1 MQLSVSVGI
10 IGTTGLADDAPLR
23 LARMADIDRLAG
35 EGWAARSPAL
45 VATALALIES
55 VPRVVV
61 APSVAALPSEI
72 TLVACVG
79 QLEPAYRDSLR
90 APPGGTLLLDLTED
104 VSAGEAIAARRRG
117 VRFVWGGGNFL
128 LPGARFAS
136 RVEGAALALP
146 LVFGRPML
154 GPLVD
159 LIPAPLATELRGTGV
174 LVLETYTPKRSA
186 PRVVLPV
193 TERARAEVA
202 SETIPSEPNA
212 RLEAAL
218 RELSERFTHRLGR
231 DPGAIATLKREADRL
246 FQAEVAS
253 GAIKGYALAIEPIGD
268 DLSIEVVITVP
279 KRVGQV
285 IIRVSQ
291 ASPRSD

>member
-10 IGTTGLADDAPLR
+10 IGTTGLPGEADPRR
-23 LARMADIDRLAG
+23 LARFADIERFAG
-35 EGWAARSPAL
+35 EGWPARSPAL
-45 VATALALIES
+45 VAAALSLIES

-72 TLVACVG
+72 TIVAAVG
-79 QLEPAYRDSLR
+79 QLAPEYRDSLR

-104 VSAGEAIAARRRG
+104 VSAGEVLAARRRG
-117 VRFVWGGGNFL
+117 LRFVWGGGNFL
-128 LPGARFAS
+128 LPGQRYAS

-159 LIPAPLATELRGTGV
+159 LIPAPLATDLRGAGV
-174 LVLETYTPKRSA
+174 LVLETYAPKRSA

-193 TERARAEVA
+193 TERAAPEVA
-202 SETIPSEPNA
+202 PDATPSEPNA

-253 GAIKGYALAIEPIGD
+253 GAIKAYALAIEPVGD
-268 DLSIEVVITVP
+268 DLSIEVVVTVP

-285 IIRVSQ
+285 IIRVTQ
-291 ASPRSD
+291 G